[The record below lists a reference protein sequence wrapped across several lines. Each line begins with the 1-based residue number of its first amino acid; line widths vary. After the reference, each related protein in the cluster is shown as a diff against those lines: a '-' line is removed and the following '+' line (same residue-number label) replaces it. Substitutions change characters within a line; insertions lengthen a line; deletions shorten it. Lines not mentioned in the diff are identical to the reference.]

1 MIADFLKISFMSMKH
16 REVRAWLTIVGIVI
30 GIAAIVALISISQG
44 LENAITEQ
52 FSKMGVRDIR
62 VTAKGLRGPP
72 TGTGFVLTTED
83 VETVEKVKGVDYVL
97 GLLMQRGE
105 VEYNNKKALLN
116 TMAYPTDLAQQA
128 FIDVDLEFA
137 DGRPFSKGDKG
148 SVLLGWNIAHDEFDK
163 EIRVKNNIK
172 IEEKSFKVIGVIK
185 EAGLPT
191 MDDAIIMTLN
201 DARDLYDISDE
212 VSAMMVHLLPGVDMD
227 KAADTIHR
235 RLKRARD
242 NENFEVF
249 TPKQILDQLK
259 TILGILEIVLAG
271 IASISLLVGGIG
283 IMNSMYTSVLE
294 RTREIG
300 IMKAVGAT
308 NANILSM
315 FLFESGLMGF
325 VGGLVGVG
333 IGAGVALAFGTIANL
348 LGFSLLLVKVDYKLV
363 AFALGFAFLVG
374 VISGTLPAYRASQLK
389 PVDALR
395 YE

>member
-1 MIADFLKISFMSMKH
+1 MIADFLKISFMSMRH
-16 REVRAWLTIVGIVI
+16 REVRSWLTILGIVI

-52 FSKMGVRDIR
+52 FSKMGVQDIR

-72 TGTGFVLTTED
+72 TGTGFVLTTAD

-105 VEYNNKKALLN
+105 VEYSNKKALLN

-128 FIDVDLEFA
+128 FIDVDLKFA

-148 SVLLGWNIAHDEFDK
+148 NVLLGWNVAKDEFDK

-172 IEEKSFKVIGVIK
+172 IEDKNFKVIGIIEK
-185 EAGLPT
+185 AGLPT
-191 MDDAIIMTLN
+191 IDDAIIMTL
-201 DARDLYDISDE
+201 DDSRDLYDVSDE
-212 VSAMMVHLLPGVDMD
+212 VSAMMVHLLPGVDME
-227 KAADTIHR
+227 KAADMIHR

-249 TPKQILDQLK
+249 TPKQILDQLS

-283 IMNSMYTSVLE
+283 ILNAMYTSVLE
-294 RTREIG
+294 RTKEIG

-308 NANILSM
+308 NANILSL
-315 FLFESGLMGF
+315 FLLESGFIGA
-325 VGGLVGVG
+325 VGGLVGAGVG
-333 IGAGVALAFGTIANL
+333 IGVALAFGGIANQ
-348 LGFSLLLVKVDYKLV
+348 LGFSLLLIKIDLKLIFFAL
-363 AFALGFAFLVG
+363 AFAFIVG
-374 VISGTLPAYRASQLK
+374 VISGTLPAVRASKLK